1 MEFNRRSFIK
11 YVIAGSIGALCPID
25 LTLHAEP
32 PAPPMV
38 DGEHFE
44 ICHQVRDRGIFK
56 APASRARHDI
66 AILGGGVSGMTAAY
80 LLRDQDFVLLEKETH
95 WGGNAYTQKYQ
106 GQEFATGA
114 AFTGINDSA
123 AQLAVQIGLQPLP
136 IDSPDGTIVNG
147 VFVPDTWRS
156 GLDHLAYPAEV
167 VRGFKKFRQEMM
179 RVPLNAK
186 AHELD
191 MIALAQFLCGYPPE
205 LTTWW
210 DGFGRS
216 NWGGAAA
223 ETSALIGIGTLQ
235 AIAREGAPDDRVTFA
250 GGLGAI
256 TQRLTAILVQSHS
269 DRMYSDATVVAV
281 TPERSRVLV
290 TYVHQGMMKALE
302 AKAVIVALPKF
313 FARRIVAGLPA
324 AQSSAMAKIPYAPY
338 AVVNLIFDHP
348 VFNRGYDTWCPG
360 NAFTDF
366 IVADWVIHNQPE
378 YRQRNNILTCYTPLA
393 QSNRAELLTEVS
405 CRRLAARVLRNF
417 QKLFPGSDANPI
429 EVHLYRRGHPMMVS
443 APGIYTQVLP
453 AARHPMERIFFANTD
468 SEGSVST
475 TEGAIVAAHRSVE
488 DVRRLFAGRAAASA
502 AIELKPSIGHASIA
516 DLK

>member
-1 MEFNRRSFIK
+1 M
-11 YVIAGSIGALCPID
+11 CPID
-25 LTLHAEP
+25 ITLSAEP
-32 PAPPMV
+32 PGPPV
-38 DGEHFE
+38 IEGERFD
-44 ICHQVRDRGIFK
+44 ICHQVRNERIFK
-56 APASRARHDI
+56 VPAASARHDI
-66 AILGGGVSGMTAAY
+66 AILGGGVSGLTAAY

-95 WGGNAYTQKYQ
+95 WGGNAYTQEYQ

-114 AFTGINDSA
+114 AFTGMGDSA
-123 AQLAVQIGLQPLP
+123 SRLAAQIGLKPLP

-167 VRGFKKFRQEMM
+167 VRRFKKFRQEMM
-179 RVPLNAK
+179 LVPLKSRAR
-186 AHELD
+186 ELD
-191 MIALAQFLCGYPPE
+191 GMALAQFLRGYPPE

-216 NWGGAAA
+216 NWGGATA

-235 AIAREGAPDDRVTFA
+235 EMAREGASDGRVTFA

-256 TQRLTAILVQSHS
+256 TKRLVAILGQSHS
-269 DRMYSDATVVAV
+269 DRMYMGTTAVAV
-281 TPERSRVLV
+281 VPERGRVRV
-290 TYVHQGMMKALE
+290 TYVHQGAVKALE

-338 AVVNLIFDHP
+338 AVVNLIFDRP

-366 IVADWVIHNQPE
+366 IVADWVIRHQPG

-393 QSNRAELLTEVS
+393 QSNRAELLTEDS
-405 CRRLAARVLRNF
+405 CRKLAARVLRDF
-417 QKLFPGSDANPI
+417 QKLFPKSEANPI

-443 APGIYTQVLP
+443 APGIYTQMLP
-453 AARHPMERIFFANTD
+453 AARRSMERIFFANTD
-468 SEGSVST
+468 SEGPVSST
-475 TEGAIVAAHRSVE
+475 DGAIAAAHRAAE
-488 DVRRLFAGRAAASA
+488 NVRRLFAGRAASSVASC
-502 AIELKPSIGHASIA
+502 LTGNPC
-516 DLK
+516 

>member
-25 LTLHAEP
+25 LTLGAEP
-32 PAPPMV
+32 QAPPV
-38 DGEHFE
+38 VNGEHFE
-44 ICHQVRDRGIFK
+44 ICHHVRDRGIFK
-56 APASRARHDI
+56 APASLARHDI

-95 WGGNAYTQKYQ
+95 WGGNAYTQEYH

-114 AFTGINDSA
+114 AFTGKDDSA
-123 AQLAVQIGLQPLP
+123 SQLAVQIGVQPLP
-136 IDSPDGTIVNG
+136 IDSPDGTIANG

-167 VRGFKKFRQEMM
+167 VQGFKKFCHEMM
-179 RVPLNAK
+179 RVPLNTK
-186 AHELD
+186 ARELD
-191 MIALAQFLCGYPPE
+191 VMALAQFLRGYPRE

-235 AIAREGAPDDRVTFA
+235 EIAREGAPDRRVTFA

-256 TQRLTAILVQSHS
+256 TKRLAAILGQSHS
-269 DRMYSDATVVAV
+269 DRIYSDATAVAV
-281 TPERSRVLV
+281 APERGHVLV
-290 TYVHQGMMKALE
+290 PYVHQDVVKALE

-324 AQSSAMAKIPYAPY
+324 AQNLAMAKIPYAPY
-338 AVVNLIFDHP
+338 AVVNLIFDRP

-393 QSNRAELLTEVS
+393 QSNRTELLSEAS
-405 CRRLAARVLRNF
+405 CRRLAARVLRDF
-417 QKLFPGSDANPI
+417 QKLFPEVDANPI

-453 AARHPMERIFFANTD
+453 VARHPMERIFFANTD
-468 SEGSVST
+468 SEGPVSST
-475 TEGAIVAAHRSVE
+475 DGAIAAAHRAVE
-488 DVRRLFAGRAAASA
+488 NVRRLFAGHAAASD
-502 AIELKPSIGHASIA
+502 AIEPKNPQLTVRVQRT
-516 DLK
+516 

>member
-1 MEFNRRSFIK
+1 MEFDRRSFIK
-11 YVIAGSIGALCPID
+11 YMIAGSIGALCPID
-25 LTLHAEP
+25 TLLRAEP
-32 PAPPMV
+32 SAPPAV
-38 DGEHFE
+38 DGEYFE
-44 ICHQVRDRGIFK
+44 ICHQARDRRIFK
-56 APASRARHDI
+56 APTSSARHDI

-80 LLRDQDFVLLEKETH
+80 LLRDQDFVLLEKEPH
-95 WGGNAYTQKYQ
+95 WGGNAYTQEYQ

-114 AFTGINDSA
+114 AFTGMNDSA
-123 AQLAVQIGLQPLP
+123 SQLAVQIGLQPLP
-136 IDSPDGTIVNG
+136 INSPDGTIVNG

-156 GLDHLAYPAEV
+156 GLDHLAYPTEV
-167 VRGFKKFRQEMM
+167 LRGFKKFRQEMM
-179 RVPLNAK
+179 RVPLKTRAR
-186 AHELD
+186 ELD
-191 MIALAQFLCGYPPE
+191 TMALAQFLGEYPPE

-235 AIAREGAPDDRVTFA
+235 EIAREGAPDRRVTFA

-256 TQRLTAILVQSHS
+256 TKRLAAILVQSHA
-269 DRMYSDATVVAV
+269 DRMHLDATTVAV
-281 TPERSRVLV
+281 APERGHMLV
-290 TYVHQGMMKALE
+290 TYVHRGVVKALE
-302 AKAVIVALPKF
+302 AKAVIVTLPKF
-313 FARRIVAGLPA
+313 FARRIMAGLPA

-338 AVVNLIFDHP
+338 AVVNLIFDRS

-366 IVADWVIHNQPE
+366 IVADWVIRQQPG

-393 QSNRAELLTEVS
+393 PSNRAELLTEDS
-405 CRRLAARVLRNF
+405 CRRLAARVLRNV
-417 QKLFPGSDANPI
+417 QQLFPELDANPI

-468 SEGSVST
+468 SEGPVSST
-475 TEGAIVAAHRSVE
+475 NSAIVAAQRSVE
-488 DVRRLFAGRAAASA
+488 GVRRLFAGRAAA
-502 AIELKPSIGHASIA
+502 
-516 DLK
+516 

>member
-25 LTLHAEP
+25 VTLHAEP
-32 PAPPMV
+32 SAPVV

-44 ICHQVRDRGIFK
+44 ICHQVRDGRIFK
-56 APASRARHDI
+56 TPASSTRHDI
-66 AILGGGVSGMTAAY
+66 VILGGGMSGLTAAY

-95 WGGNAYTQKYQ
+95 WDGNAHTQEYQ

-114 AFTGINDSA
+114 AFTGRGDSA
-123 AQLAVQIGLQPLP
+123 SQLAEQIGLQPLP

-147 VFVPDTWRS
+147 IFVPDTWRS

-179 RVPLNAK
+179 RVPLNTK
-186 AHELD
+186 ARELD
-191 MIALAQFLCGYPPE
+191 AMALAQFLYGYPPE
-205 LTTWW
+205 LATWW

-223 ETSALIGIGTLQ
+223 ETSALIGIMTLQ
-235 AIAREGAPDDRVTFA
+235 EMAREGASDDRVTFA

-256 TQRLTAILVQSHS
+256 TQRLAAMLVQSHS
-269 DRMYSDATVVAV
+269 DHMYLDTTAVAV
-281 TPERSRVLV
+281 APERGHVLV
-290 TYVHQGMMKALE
+290 TYVHQGSVQVLE

-313 FARRIVAGLPA
+313 IAKRIVVGLPA

-338 AVVNLIFDHP
+338 AVVNLIFDRP

-366 IVADWVIHNQPE
+366 IVADWVIRNQPG

-393 QSNRAELLTEVS
+393 QSKRAELLTEDS
-405 CRRLAARVLRNF
+405 CRKLAARVLRDF
-417 QKLFPGSDANPI
+417 QKLFPKSDANPI

-453 AARHPMERIFFANTD
+453 VARRPMGRIFFANTD
-468 SEGSVST
+468 SEGPVSST
-475 TEGAIVAAHRSVE
+475 DGAITAAHRAVE
-488 DVRRLFAGRAAASA
+488 DVRRLFAGRAAA
-502 AIELKPSIGHASIA
+502 
-516 DLK
+516 

>member
-1 MEFNRRSFIK
+1 MEFSRRSFIK

-25 LTLHAEP
+25 ITLRAESS
-32 PAPPMV
+32 APPVV

-44 ICHQVRDRGIFK
+44 ICHQVRDGRIFK
-56 APASRARHDI
+56 APAISARHDI
-66 AILGGGVSGMTAAY
+66 AILGGGMSGLTAAY
-80 LLRDQDFVLLEKETH
+80 MLRDQDFILLEKEMH
-95 WGGNAYTQKYQ
+95 WDGNAHTQEYQ

-114 AFTGINDSA
+114 AFTGMGDSA
-123 AQLAVQIGLQPLP
+123 SQLATQIGLQPLP

-156 GLDHLAYPAEV
+156 GLDHLAYSAEV
-167 VRGFKKFRQEMM
+167 IRGFKKFRQEMM
-179 RVPLNAK
+179 RVPLNTK
-186 AHELD
+186 TRELD
-191 MIALAQFLCGYPPE
+191 AIALAQFLYGYPPE

-210 DGFGRS
+210 DGFGGS

-235 AIAREGAPDDRVTFA
+235 EMAKEGGSDDRVTFA

-256 TQRLTAILVQSHS
+256 TQRLAAMLVQSHS
-269 DRMYSDATVVAV
+269 DRMYLDTTAVAV
-281 TPERSRVLV
+281 APERSRVLV
-290 TYVHQGMMKALE
+290 TYVHQGVVKALE

-313 FARRIVAGLPA
+313 IARRIVDGLPA
-324 AQSSAMAKIPYAPY
+324 TQSSAMAKIPYAPY
-338 AVVNLIFDHP
+338 AVVNLIFDRP

-366 IVADWVIHNQPE
+366 IVADWVIRNQPG

-393 QSNRAELLTEVS
+393 QSKRAELLTEDS
-405 CRRLAARVLRNF
+405 CRKLAARVLRDF
-417 QKLFPGSDANPI
+417 QKLFPESDANPI

-453 AARHPMERIFFANTD
+453 VARRPMGRIFFANTD
-468 SEGSVST
+468 SEGPVSST
-475 TEGAIVAAHRSVE
+475 DGAITAAHRAVE
-488 DVRRLFAGRAAASA
+488 NVRRLFAGRVAASEA
-502 AIELKPSIGHASIA
+502 N
-516 DLK
+516 

>member
-25 LTLHAEP
+25 IPLHAEP
-32 PAPPMV
+32 PEPPVV

-44 ICHQVRDRGIFK
+44 ICHQVRDRRIFK
-56 APASRARHDI
+56 APTSSARHDI

-95 WGGNAYTQKYQ
+95 WGGNAYTQEYH
-106 GQEFATGA
+106 GQKFATGA
-114 AFTGINDSA
+114 AFTGKDDSA
-123 AQLAVQIGLQPLP
+123 SQLAAQIGLQPLP

-156 GLDHLAYPAEV
+156 GLDHLAYPTEV
-167 VRGFKKFRQEMM
+167 LRGFKKFRQEMM
-179 RVPLNAK
+179 RVPLKTRAR
-186 AHELD
+186 ELD
-191 MIALAQFLCGYPPE
+191 TMALAQFLRGYPPE

-235 AIAREGAPDDRVTFA
+235 EIARESARDDRVTFA

-256 TQRLTAILVQSHS
+256 TKRLAAILVQSHS
-269 DRMYSDATVVAV
+269 ERMYSDATAVAV
-281 TPERSRVLV
+281 TPERGHVLV
-290 TYVHQGMMKALE
+290 TYVHHGTMKALE

-338 AVVNLIFDHP
+338 VVVNLIFDRP

-360 NAFTDF
+360 NTFTDF
-366 IVADWVIHNQPE
+366 IVADWVIRHQPG

-393 QSNRAELLTEVS
+393 QANRAELLSEDR

-417 QKLFPGSDANPI
+417 QKLFPRSDANPI

-443 APGIYTQVLP
+443 APGIYTQTLP

-468 SEGSVST
+468 SEGPVST
-475 TEGAIVAAHRSVE
+475 TDGAIAAAHRAVE
-488 DVRRLFAGRAAASA
+488 DVRRLFAGRAAALET
-502 AIELKPSIGHASIA
+502 IENPLSLS
-516 DLK
+516 